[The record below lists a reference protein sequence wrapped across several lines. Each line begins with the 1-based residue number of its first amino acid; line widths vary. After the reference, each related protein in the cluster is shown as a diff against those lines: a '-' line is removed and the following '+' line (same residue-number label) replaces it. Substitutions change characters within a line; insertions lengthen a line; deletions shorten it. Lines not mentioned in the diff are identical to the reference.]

1 MNGVV
6 RRLAD
11 TTAARTDLGFE
22 ASVALE
28 DGLRELVTWWRPL
41 REEIAAGRPEVSV

>member
-11 TTAARTDLGFE
+11 TTAARRDLGFE
-22 ASVALE
+22 AAVDLE
-28 DGLRELVTWWRPL
+28 EGLRRLVQWWGPL
-41 REEIAAGRPEVSV
+41 REEISTGRTVEAR